1 MDYEQYKI
9 CIIVGTIC
17 LIVGFSIWFGLGKKE
32 VPFEKGISLVM
43 FTVWL
48 IWLVVYG
55 ATDKDMP
62 LLLNSVGAGA
72 ALTLMGLNAGNYLK
86 DILQTKLWR

>member
-1 MDYEQYKI
+1 M
-9 CIIVGTIC
+9 
-17 LIVGFSIWFGLGKKE
+17 WKKE
-32 VPFEKGISLVM
+32 VSFDKGISLVM

-48 IWLVVYG
+48 IWLVIYW

-72 ALTLMGLNAGNYLK
+72 ALTLMGLNAGEYFRG
-86 DILQTKLWR
+86 IVQSKLWK

>member
-1 MDYEQYKI
+1 
-9 CIIVGTIC
+9 
-17 LIVGFSIWFGLGKKE
+17 
-32 VPFEKGISLVM
+32 M

-48 IWLVVYG
+48 IGLVVYG

-72 ALTLMGLNAGNYLK
+72 ALTLMGLNAGNYFK
-86 DILQTKLWR
+86 DILQTKL